1 MLRLCV
7 QIVPHLA
14 RTGWVCH
21 AFLPGTMFPGVT
33 SRSGDATASVHSPPS
48 RKLRRVRSNPQ
59 ISANPLPLAPS
70 SGRGHPQGVISL
82 GADWMNDH
90 ADVALPWAL
99 ECAMTLIPS
108 LRHSS
113 EFSLENEVFK
123 PFFCGQTVGK
133 YVTFVAAVA
142 VAGRISLRPLPCCII

>member
-1 MLRLCV
+1 
-7 QIVPHLA
+7 
-14 RTGWVCH
+14 
-21 AFLPGTMFPGVT
+21 MFPGVT

-108 LRHSS
+108 LRHSRPKRADDVLLALT
-113 EFSLENEVFK
+113 FRVFESRDN
-123 PFFCGQTVGK
+123 
-133 YVTFVAAVA
+133 AEA
-142 VAGRISLRPLPCCII
+142 